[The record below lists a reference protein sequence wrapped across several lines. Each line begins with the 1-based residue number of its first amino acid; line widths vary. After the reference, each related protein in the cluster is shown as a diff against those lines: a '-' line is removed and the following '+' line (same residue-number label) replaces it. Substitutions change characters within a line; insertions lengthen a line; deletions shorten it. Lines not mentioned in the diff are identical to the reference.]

1 MKNNSLGNLRA
12 FRAAVVLILIAFT
25 HACTKP
31 PLTPDTCPGGCDA
44 QMVFPSNKDQNGYYH
59 VELDWTREYLPYFH
73 LDATA
78 SKVDPY
84 YHYNGIGVVSAEFD
98 SNTTWI
104 LGDSLV
110 YSNPTYNPF
119 TGNYS
124 SAGAMIPVNVN
135 ELVLTQFAGIELN
148 VVQGT
153 SVYFSD
159 NGTNLKSKRIVGPFP
174 PQMIGDTITIYME
187 VFWDAGMNS
196 KLERFSEKFIVK

>member
-1 MKNNSLGNLRA
+1 MYKNFSWQLGA
-12 FRAAVVLILIAFT
+12 FRAAVVLLLIVFT

-44 QMVFPSNKDQNGYYH
+44 QMIFPSNKDQNGYYH
-59 VELDWTREYLPYFH
+59 VELDWDREYLPYFH
-73 LDATA
+73 LDAVA
-78 SKVDPY
+78 SKVDPH

-124 SAGAMIPVNVN
+124 SAGAMIPINVN
-135 ELVLTQFAGIELN
+135 EVVMSQFAGTELN
-148 VVQGT
+148 VVQST

-159 NGTNLKSKRIVGPFP
+159 NGKNLKSKRIVGPFP

-187 VFWDAGMNS
+187 IFWDAGMQS
-196 KLERFSEKFIVK
+196 ILREYSEKFIVK